1 MKLDA
6 RHTVVFDGTGP
17 NRYLG
22 DHLAADRARR
32 EMREERHASYL
43 ERTA

>member
-1 MKLDA
+1 MKLDT
-6 RHTVVFDGTGP
+6 HHVVVWNGTGP
-17 NRYLG
+17 DRYLG